1 MKTAKAQTNE
11 APKTGPS
18 PGEQKPRLLL
28 AGRDEPVRALAASAA
43 GDFQP
48 IRRAQ
53 STFSQFD
60 TIPG

>member
-18 PGEQKPRLLL
+18 PGEQKPRFLL
-28 AGRDEPVRALAASAA
+28 AGRDEPAASAA